1 MNRDVNKFD
10 KPIIKVE
17 NVTKEYA
24 SGAKTIN
31 ALNNVTMEIY
41 PGEIV
46 ALVGPSGAGKTTF
59 LHIAGGLLRPTSGKV
74 LYDGSE
80 WTWRNDPVVARMRG
94 ECFGFIFQFFHLLP
108 EFTVEENVMLPLM
121 IAGVSKDDAIE
132 QTHKMLSEVGL
143 ERQRMQYP
151 GTLSGGEQ
159 QRAAIARA
167 LIRHPRLIL
176 ADEPLGC
183 LDEESGKQVLDL
195 FHKLN
200 YNKKLGFVIATHDE
214 KLAKW
219 CSRVVQLTR
228 GVIASPD

>member
-1 MNRDVNKFD
+1 VDKFD
-10 KPIIKVE
+10 KPIIRVE
-17 NVTKEYA
+17 NVTKVYA
-24 SGAKTIN
+24 SGAKTMS
-31 ALNNVTMEIY
+31 ALDNVTMKIY

-46 ALVGPSGAGKTTF
+46 SLVGPSGAGKTTL

-80 WTWRNDPVVARMRG
+80 WTWRNDSMVARIRG
-94 ECFGFIFQFFHLLP
+94 ERFGFIFQFFHLLP

-132 QTHKMLSEVGL
+132 QTHKILADVGL
-143 ERQRMQYP
+143 ERQIRQYP

-183 LDEESGKQVLDL
+183 LDEEAGKRVLDL

-200 YNKKLGFVIATHDE
+200 YNKKSAFVIATHDE

-219 CSRVVQLTR
+219 CDREVQLVAGR
-228 GVIASPD
+228 IAN